1 MLQHLEARFLFV
13 YCCLI
18 RAILLMLAFT
28 LTRTTTCTRN
38 TCVVDLELSKSR
50 VENDAH
56 FSFSVFAIF
65 AAQQKRRKQQA
76 IFVQKEEYTA
86 DGNINVSQL
95 RLSFFFQDTDVC
107 GLVCCLDVT
116 IAVAQNNTWSNKHD
130 ECRILRIDT
139 SIDIWQCKNQIFS

>member
-38 TCVVDLELSKSR
+38 TCVVDLELSKSQ

-65 AAQQKRRKQQA
+65 AA
-76 IFVQKEEYTA
+76 
-86 DGNINVSQL
+86 
-95 RLSFFFQDTDVC
+95 
-107 GLVCCLDVT
+107 
-116 IAVAQNNTWSNKHD
+116 
-130 ECRILRIDT
+130 
-139 SIDIWQCKNQIFS
+139 

>member
-65 AAQQKRRKQQA
+65 AVQQKRRKQQA

-95 RLSFFFQDTDVC
+95 RLSFFFKTLMSVDWFAVQMSPQLLHRIIH
-107 GLVCCLDVT
+107 GLISMMNV
-116 IAVAQNNTWSNKHD
+116 
-130 ECRILRIDT
+130 E
-139 SIDIWQCKNQIFS
+139 F